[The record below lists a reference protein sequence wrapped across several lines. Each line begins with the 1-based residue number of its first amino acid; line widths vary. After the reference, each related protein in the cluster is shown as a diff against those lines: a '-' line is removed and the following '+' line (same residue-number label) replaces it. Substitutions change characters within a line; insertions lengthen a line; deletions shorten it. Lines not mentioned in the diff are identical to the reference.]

1 MKKTYFLIIV
11 ILILTSGCTAIK
23 RNSTQENI
31 ENKTFHKVI
40 PKLERYAKYGNPKSY
55 KVFGVKYKT
64 LSTHIGYSEKGRA
77 SWYGKKFHGRLTS
90 TREVYNMYEV
100 SAAHKSLPIPC
111 YVKVTNLDNNKSL
124 IVRVNDRGPFKK
136 GRIIDLSYAAAKKLG
151 FVEQGTA
158 NVYVQAINV
167 K

>member
-1 MKKTYFLIIV
+1 MKNIYFIIA
-11 ILILTSGCTAIK
+11 ILIFTSGCTAIK
-23 RNSTQENI
+23 KNTAPKNI
-31 ENKTFHKVI
+31 ENKISHKII
-40 PKLERYAKYGNPKSY
+40 PKLEQYAKYGNPKTY
-55 KVFGVKYKT
+55 KVFGIKYKT
-64 LSTHIGYSEKGRA
+64 FDTHIGYSEKGKA

-90 TREVYNMYEV
+90 TREVYNMYKI

-151 FVEQGTA
+151 FIEQGTA
-158 NVYVQAINV
+158 NVHVQAIDV

>member
-1 MKKTYFLIIV
+1 MKNIYFLIIA
-11 ILILTSGCTAIK
+11 ILIFTSGCTAIK
-23 RNSTQENI
+23 RNTMPENI
-31 ENKTFHKVI
+31 ENKISHKII
-40 PKLERYAKYGNPKSY
+40 PKLERYAKYGNPKTY
-55 KVFGVKYKT
+55 KVFGIKYKT
-64 LSTHIGYSEKGRA
+64 FDTHIGYSEKGKA

-90 TREVYNMYEV
+90 TREIYNMYGI

-111 YVKVTNLDNNKSL
+111 YVKVTNLDNKKSL

-151 FVEQGTA
+151 FIKQGTA
-158 NVYVQAINV
+158 NVYVQAIDV

>member
-1 MKKTYFLIIV
+1 MKYIYFLIIA
-11 ILILTSGCTAIK
+11 ILIFTSGCTAIK
-23 RNSTQENI
+23 RNAVPENI
-31 ENKTFHKVI
+31 ENKISHKII
-40 PKLERYAKYGNPKSY
+40 PKLERYAKYGNPKTY
-55 KVFGVKYKT
+55 KVFGIKYKT
-64 LSTHIGYSEKGRA
+64 FDTHIGYSEKGKA

-90 TREVYNMYEV
+90 TREVYNMYGI

-151 FVEQGTA
+151 FIKQGTA
-158 NVYVQAINV
+158 NVHVQAIDV

>member
-1 MKKTYFLIIV
+1 MKKTYFLITV
-11 ILILTSGCTAIK
+11 IFIFTTGCTAIK
-23 RNSTQENI
+23 RNNAPENI
-31 ENKTFHKVI
+31 ENNISHKII
-40 PKLERYAKYGNPKSY
+40 PKLENYGKYGNPKSY
-55 KVFGVKYKT
+55 KVIGVRYKT
-64 LSTHIGYSEKGRA
+64 LNTHIGYAEKGKA

-90 TREVYNMYEV
+90 TREVYNMYRI

-151 FVEQGTA
+151 FIEQGTA